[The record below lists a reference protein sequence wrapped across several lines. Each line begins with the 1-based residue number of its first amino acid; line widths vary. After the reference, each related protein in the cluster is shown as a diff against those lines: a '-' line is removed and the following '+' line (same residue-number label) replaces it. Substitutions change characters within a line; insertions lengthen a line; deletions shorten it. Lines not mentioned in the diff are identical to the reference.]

1 MSDKKEIKLDINL
14 LRQSKKER
22 GKAETEAV
30 QEQSQNKTEIISVR
44 LDPSTKEKLSY
55 ICDLE
60 YRPMA
65 LQIRKVIEDFI
76 RFYEDKNNLMPFNE
90 KAGDIN
96 YPGNP
101 FFKSPDEVLPF

>member
-22 GKAETEAV
+22 DKAEAEAM

-44 LDPSTKEKLSY
+44 LDPMTKDKLAY

-60 YRPMA
+60 YRPVA
-65 LQIRKVIEDFI
+65 LQIRKIIEDFI
-76 RFYEDKNNLMPFNE
+76 RRYEKENGLE
-90 KAGDIN
+90 HDIK
-96 YPGNP
+96 YPGSEIV
-101 FFKSPDEVLPF
+101 F